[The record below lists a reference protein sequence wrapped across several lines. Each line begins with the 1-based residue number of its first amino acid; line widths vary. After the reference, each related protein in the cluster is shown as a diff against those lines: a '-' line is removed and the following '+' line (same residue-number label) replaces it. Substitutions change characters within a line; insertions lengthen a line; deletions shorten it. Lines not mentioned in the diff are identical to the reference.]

1 MSRLS
6 KVLLVVL
13 IVTLTIAAQ
22 VRTPKPAGVLQK
34 TKAYRFNKIRDDVY
48 HAVGTGALT
57 VGSNSSIIINDN
69 DVTLVDTHI
78 SPAAAWVLMDELKA
92 ITTKP
97 VRYVIITHF
106 HYDHAHGAQIF
117 GDGVE
122 VIEHEFTRDVLLHDA
137 EGKTFKQY
145 ITGLPQQVEN
155 LRGRVA
161 AETDPARKTQLQA
174 QLESAEANQASQAEL
189 KAVPPTITIKDKMTI
204 YRGNREIQLLY
215 LGRGHTGGD
224 VVVYLPKE
232 RILCSGDLMTNGT
245 ANMVDGFAD
254 EWVNTL
260 EQLKKLDF
268 DTVLPGHGEAFT
280 GKEKITAYQS
290 YLRDIWSQVQKLKQ
304 QGITADEAAKR
315 VDMTSHKTD
324 FPTIQGPG
332 VNAGWVSRMY
342 EVMDMHA
349 LR

>member
-1 MSRLS
+1 MSRLTR
-6 KVLLVVL
+6 VLLVML
-13 IVTLTIAAQ
+13 AVTITIAAQ
-22 VRTPKPAGVLQK
+22 VNSRKPAGVLQK
-34 TKAYRFNKIRDDVY
+34 AKAYRFNKIRDDVY

-57 VGSNSSIIINDN
+57 VGANSSIIINDN

-106 HYDHAHGAQIF
+106 HYDHSHGTQIF

-122 VIEHEFTRDVLLHDA
+122 VIGHEFTRDVLLHDA
-137 EGKTFKQY
+137 EGKLFKSY
-145 ITGLPQQVEN
+145 IAGLPTQIEN
-155 LRGRVA
+155 LRGRAA
-161 AETDPARKTQLQA
+161 AETDPARKTQLEA
-174 QLESAEANQASQAEL
+174 QLEAAEANRASQAEL
-189 KAVPPTITIKDKMTI
+189 KTVVPNLTIKDKMTI

-232 RILCSGDLMTNGT
+232 RILCSGDLMTNGLS
-245 ANMVDGFAD
+245 NMVDGFAD

-260 EQLKKLDF
+260 EELKKLDF

-290 YLRDIWSQVQKLKQ
+290 YLRDIWNQVGRLKQ
-304 QGITADEAAKR
+304 QGVPADEAAKR
-315 VDMTSHKTD
+315 VDMTSHKPD

-332 VNAGWVSRMY
+332 VNGQWVSRMY
-342 EVMDMHA
+342 DVMDM
-349 LR
+349 RQK